1 MGDGPGVVAVQ
12 AERVDP
18 LLDEANDLGLDLD
31 GIMEEGVRLVAGDE
45 PAVGPIATVG
55 ESFREI
61 PDPPTG
67 GLGVQEAPG
76 LAQDR
81 QLQAGRRVEDAP
93 GDLRLA
99 LGLVVEGAVRLE
111 EAEGQADLGGESSSS
126 RTWSRIR
133 RSTSAAVADRS
144 RRPNPS
150 RSA

>member
-1 MGDGPGVVAVQ
+1 MGDGRGVVAVQ

-18 LLDEANDLGLDLD
+18 LIDEANDLGLDLD

-45 PAVGPIATVG
+45 PAVGLIATVG

-61 PDPPTG
+61 PDPAAG

-93 GDLRLA
+93 GDLRP
-99 LGLVVEGAVRLE
+99 GAGPGYR
-111 EAEGQADLGGESSSS
+111 G
-126 RTWSRIR
+126 RH
-133 RSTSAAVADRS
+133 AA
-144 RRPNPS
+144 
-150 RSA
+150 